1 MLKHQHLP
9 HAMRWLRTG
18 LSITVSSMAIVAS
31 VQAAAPQVKTQAPG
45 FYRMML
51 GDFEI
56 TALSDGT
63 IDLPLTQ
70 LLTNTT
76 AEETLKALAK
86 SFLKPAVE
94 TSVNAYLIN
103 TGPKLVLVDAGDP
116 PLLRPMLGK
125 LQMNLKAAG
134 YQPEQVDAVLIT
146 HMHRDHV
153 GGLMNGDKLAF
164 PNATVY
170 ANRKDADYWLSQTN
184 MDKAPEAVKSFFKVA
199 MASINPYASAGK
211 FKTFDGDT
219 ELVPG
224 ISARVAPGHTPGH
237 TAYVV
242 ESKDQKLMLWGDMLH
257 IEAIQF
263 NEPGVTLLFDV
274 DAQAAAEQRKRAFA
288 DAAERGYWIGTSH
301 LSFPGLGHL
310 RIEGK
315 GYRWVPASYSVP
327 R

>member
-1 MLKHQHLP
+1 MLNYQRLSYLVH
-9 HAMRWLRTG
+9 WLQKG
-18 LSITVSSMAIVAS
+18 IYVTVISLAIVAS
-31 VQAAAPQVKTQAPG
+31 VQAAPPQVKTQAPG
-45 FYRMML
+45 FYRLML

-63 IDLPLTQ
+63 IDLPLNR
-70 LLTNTT
+70 LLTNT
-76 AEETLKALAK
+76 APEKTLKALAK
-86 SFLKPAVE
+86 SFLNPSVE

-103 TGPKLVLVDAGDP
+103 TGSKLVLVDAGDP
-116 PLLRPMLGK
+116 PSLRPTLGK

-153 GGLMNGDKLAF
+153 GGLMNGDKFAF
-164 PNATVY
+164 PNATIY

-199 MASINPYASAGK
+199 MASINPYVSAGK
-211 FKTFDGDT
+211 FKTFASDV
-219 ELVPG
+219 ELLPG
-224 ISARVAPGHTPGH
+224 ISARAAPGHTPGH
-237 TAYVV
+237 TAYLV
-242 ESKDQKLMLWGDMLH
+242 ESKNQKLMLWGDMLH
-257 IEAIQF
+257 VEAIQF
-263 NEPGVTLLFDV
+263 NEPAVTLQFDV

-288 DAAERGYWIGTSH
+288 EAAEQGYWIGTSH

-310 RIEGK
+310 RAEDK
-315 GYRWVPASYSVP
+315 GYRWVPASYAVP